1 MKKLAVVVA
10 LLASFA
16 ATAAEYTLI
25 VPNPAGSSA
34 DVVAR
39 TVADEYNQQT
49 GNTLVIDYA
58 PGADHVIAASK
69 FKAATK
75 LTAILSTT
83 TMHVFNHVYKESIP
97 YQDSDFDHV
106 GWIGWSPHVWYAN
119 GNSKFKTLPDVTAA
133 LATDPAVFV
142 AVDAFSTEIN
152 AISVQKKFANGS
164 KLQQVKY
171 KGSPQAMT
179 DVLAGTVNVGIAS
192 ISELVVA
199 NAQAGK
205 IKLLATTHTKPL
217 VIGGETV
224 PAAGRMLGVS
234 QFDGG
239 MLISIS
245 PRPGDAEAVRLKDDI
260 ARAIASPAVKEKLA
274 KINITVDP
282 KDSTATMKM
291 LADYRAKV
299 SELK

>member
-1 MKKLAVVVA
+1 MKKLAFIAA
-10 LLASFA
+10 LVYGFA
-16 ATAAEYTLI
+16 ANAAEYTLI

-39 TVADEYNQQT
+39 TVAEEYNQQT

-58 PGADHVIAASK
+58 PGGDHVIAASK
-69 FKAATK
+69 FKSAAK
-75 LTAILSTT
+75 LTAILGTT

-97 YQDSDFDHV
+97 YADSDFDHV

-119 GNSKFKTLPDVTAA
+119 PNSKFKTLSDVTAA
-133 LATDPAVFV
+133 LSTDPTVFV

-152 AISVQKKFANGS
+152 AISVQKKFANGN

-171 KGSPQAMT
+171 KGSPQSMT
-179 DVLAGTVNVGIAS
+179 DVIAGTVNVGIAS
-192 ISELVVA
+192 ISELVVS

-205 IKLLATTHTKPL
+205 IKLLATTHSKPL

-224 PAAGRMLGVS
+224 PAAGKILGVA

-239 MLISIS
+239 MLISVS
-245 PRPGDAEAVRLKDDI
+245 PRPGDAEAAKLKSDI
-260 ARAIASPAVKEKLA
+260 ARAISSPAVKEKLA

-282 KDSTATMKM
+282 KDGASTMKM
-291 LADYRAKV
+291 LADYRVKV
-299 SELK
+299 GDLK